1 MSPFTISNRSKKKY
15 LVPNPEC
22 ARLRREQDGFKVMYG
37 VLTEGKLK
45 KKEHQ
50 VVLDTIKKALPDF
63 EPGAD
68 VEAINAGYAKQIE
81 AAEKEFA
88 DAGIVFYYRYP
99 STPEVRALFKQFS
112 TNGVINAALFSG
124 SPMDSGAVYDFSYA
138 AAAEFLVGWEGFE
151 EEDSNKPQVFSR
163 DAVGFLPQQIVLD
176 FAETVVFPYAT
187 KLFSRTKKAGDD
199 PVPN

>member
-22 ARLRREQDGFKVMYG
+22 ARLRKEQDGFKVMHG

-50 VVLDTIKKALPDF
+50 IVIDTIKKALPDF

-68 VEAINAGYAKQIE
+68 VEAINADYAKKIE

-88 DAGIVFYYRYP
+88 DAGIAFYYRPP
-99 STPEVRALFKQFS
+99 SNPEVHALFQGQKV
-112 TNGVINAALFSG
+112 NGQLDPVLMGKGGDQSVVVRFAFETALL
-124 SPMDSGAVYDFSYA
+124 
-138 AAAEFLVGWEGFE
+138 FLVGWEGFE
-151 EEDSNKPQVFSR
+151 EEDSNKPQAFSK
-163 DAVGFLPQQIVLD
+163 DAVGFLPTQMILD
-176 FAETVVFPYAT
+176 FASDVMFPYAERV
-187 KLFSRTKKAGDD
+187 FSKGTGAEDD